1 MGCSVSK
8 VQPIVVDAR
17 DAAAVDSATLLQLAN
32 STVGCTSSD
41 TRRTLWHKLLAPANL
56 DDKEQKIEFERLE
69 AAVKS
74 VDVEHLRIIDC
85 DITRTDRNRDEWRD
99 PSALEPLRRILAAH
113 LARSPEIGYY
123 QGMNDIAAVIWT
135 AIPELPRA
143 FFYFSAWVD
152 MHRLNWLPA
161 LKGVWQQ
168 ASVILAVLQVV
179 DAPLAAQ
186 LAEYSFPGQPLPF
199 LFQPIFLRLKRE
211 MKSYEETKQLW
222 EVCWAARMAK
232 PNGDH
237 YDLLCIAALVLSQRR
252 KLLRREALPSMEGL
266 AMVKQ
271 VFSDLRG
278 TQRAKP
284 LLSRAHS
291 LFEMSA
297 VRTALKLDDD
307 SKTERDIQSKH
318 ISHI

>member
-1 MGCSVSK
+1 MGVCAVSK

-17 DAAAVDSATLLQLAN
+17 DIAAVDSVTLSELAN

-41 TRRTLWHKLLAPANL
+41 TRRALWHKLLAPAMYL

-74 VDVEHLRIIDC
+74 VDAKHLRVIDN
-85 DITRTDRNRDEWRD
+85 DIPRTDRSRDEWRD
-99 PSALEPLRRILAAH
+99 PSALEPLRRILVAH
-113 LARSPEIGYY
+113 LARSPDIGYY

-135 AIPELPRA
+135 AIPELPHA

-152 MHRLNWLPA
+152 MHRQNWLPA
-161 LKGVWQQ
+161 LKGIWQQ
-168 ASVILAVLQVV
+168 ASAILAVLQVV

-186 LAEYSFPGQPLPF
+186 LAEYSFPDQPLPF
-199 LFQPIFLRLKRE
+199 LFQAIFLRLKRE
-211 MKSYEETKQLW
+211 MKSYEETKRLW
-222 EVCWAARMAK
+222 EVCWAVRMAK
-232 PNGDH
+232 PDGEH
-237 YDLLCIAALVLSQRR
+237 YDLLCIAALVLSQRG
-252 KLLRREALPSMEGL
+252 KLLRRKALSPMEGL
-266 AMVKQ
+266 AMVNQ

-284 LLSRAHS
+284 LLRRAHS
-291 LFEMSA
+291 LLRMSA

-307 SKTERDIQSKH
+307 TKTESAIY
-318 ISHI
+318 